1 METKQDFK
9 SQFLSLANFL
19 GSKANK
25 LYEQVG
31 NYDGIDEDEHRAYV
45 WFKNSKAS
53 FYVDKNDTI
62 GWVSAPLA
70 DAYGHKYLDEPEFF
84 VIDGLKQG
92 MPKENVISIWGQ
104 PDWSAERVW
113 GYRNKGGSTFSNQ
126 DFELCVGFDE
136 YDGVFKVSYFE
147 ARIIKSEDNENQ
159 SDLKKSMYDMRFEEI
174 YARAADFLG
183 YTEAALK
190 SLIGQPDKEFPGDA
204 PNEKYFIYSEL
215 EIGLGTNSSGII
227 NAMVCPYEPNEQKIY
242 EGYYDVLG
250 LKIGDNVDRVYQMWG
265 TPSEVHQNSLIYN
278 TTLGKTSR
286 GDNYF
291 VELTIE
297 DGLLKWFN
305 CILISPSSQKSKSGC
320 FVATA
325 CYGDYNSEEVLVLR
339 EFRDTV
345 LLNSVAGKAFVKFY
359 YFVSP
364 PIAKIIEKSSILKT
378 FIRNWFLSPI
388 IRNLKKY

>member
-9 SQFLSLANFL
+9 NHFFSIANFL

-25 LYEQVG
+25 LYEQIG
-31 NYDGIDEDEHRAYV
+31 KYDDIDKDEHRAYV
-45 WFKNSKAS
+45 WFNNSKAS
-53 FYVDKNDTI
+53 FYVDNNDII
-62 GWVSAPLA
+62 GWVSAPLS
-70 DAYGHKYLDEPEFF
+70 DAYGHKYLEEPEYFS
-84 VIDGLKQG
+84 IDGVHQG
-92 MPKENVISIWGQ
+92 MIKENVLSIWGE
-104 PDWSAERVW
+104 PDWKAERMW
-113 GYRNKGGSTFSNQ
+113 GYSNKGGSTFSNQ
-126 DFELCVGFDE
+126 NFELCVGFDDNE
-136 YDGVFKVSYFE
+136 GEFKVTYFE
-147 ARIIKSEDNENQ
+147 ARIIESDESENQ
-159 SDLKKSMYDMRFEEI
+159 SNLNKSMYNTRFEDI

-183 YTEAALK
+183 YTESELK
-190 SLIGQPDKEFPGDA
+190 SIIGQPDKEFPGDA

-265 TPSEVHQNSLIYN
+265 TPSKVHQDALIYN
-278 TTLGKTSR
+278 STLGKTSR

-305 CILISPSSQKSKSGC
+305 CILISSNIQKPKSGC

-339 EFRDTV
+339 EFRDNV
-345 LLNSVAGKAFVKFY
+345 LLNSLSGKIFVKFY
-359 YFVSP
+359 YFISP
-364 PIAKIIEKSSILKT
+364 PIAKFIEKSSILKT
-378 FIRNWFLSPI
+378 FIRKWFLSPI
-388 IRNLKKY
+388 IRNLKKP